1 MNDQA
6 ELLKKIRAA
15 AFTRNNG
22 QVLRTVNIL
31 RHKYV
36 SLRDIRCAVERDMDE
51 RQYLDCINFLSEAE
65 YIHLRDISSRQPV
78 ELSDADYVRLEAKV
92 TEKGIRLLGG
102 ELSDKMVDT

>member
-6 ELLKKIRAA
+6 ELLKRMRAA
-15 AFTRNNG
+15 AFTRSNG

-36 SLRDIRCAVERDMDE
+36 SLQDVRCAVERDMDE
-51 RQYLDCINFLSEAE
+51 QQYLDCINFLSEAE
-65 YIHLRDISSRQPV
+65 YIHLRGISSKQPAS
-78 ELSDADYVRLEAKV
+78 LADADYMQLEAKV
-92 TEKGIRLLGG
+92 SERGIRLLQG